1 MPTERQIIRDL
12 IFEQFKLGSDA
23 VSAAENI
30 NAMGGLTTTVRT
42 CKKWYARFGIGVTS
56 LEDKQRSG
64 RPVTVNKKRLKKVVR
79 SNPFQTT
86 RDLAN
91 ALHTSQS
98 TVVRHLQK
106 LRKKVPEPQPPKE
119 TNVEKRLPEISVIL
133 HGPETVVLEEPVAD
147 FLQNEQIVADFVQN
161 EQPVADFA
169 HNGRVAADF
178 VHNERVATDFA
189 NHERVL
195 DQIHLL

>member
-1 MPTERQIIRDL
+1 MFRLMPTERQIIRDL
-12 IFEQFKLGSDA
+12 IFEQFELGSDA

-56 LEDKQRSG
+56 TQDKQRSG
-64 RPVTVNKKRLKKVVR
+64 RPVTVNRKRLKKVVR

-91 ALHTSQS
+91 ALHISQS

-106 LRKKVPEPQPPKE
+106 LRKKVPEPEPPKE
-119 TNVEKRLPEISVIL
+119 TNVEKRLPEISAIL
-133 HGPETVVLEEPVAD
+133 HGPETGLEEP
-147 FLQNEQIVADFVQN
+147 VADFVQN
-161 EQPVADFA
+161 EQVVAKFVHD
-169 HNGRVAADF
+169 GRVVADF
-178 VHNERVATDFA
+178 VHDG
-189 NHERVL
+189 RVL